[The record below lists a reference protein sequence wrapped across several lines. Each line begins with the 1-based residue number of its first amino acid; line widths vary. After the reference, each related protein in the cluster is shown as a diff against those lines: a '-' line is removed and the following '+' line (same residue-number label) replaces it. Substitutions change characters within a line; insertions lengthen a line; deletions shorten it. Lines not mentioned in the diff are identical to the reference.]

1 MELILQQQLPHQ
13 QKAVDAIVDV
23 FKDAYITAP
32 TQFYTNPTF
41 SLKDAH
47 IANNIITDI
56 SFKIYSFY
64 ISIKPISIPD
74 KPCC

>member
-47 IANNIITDI
+47 IANNIRTLQSVLPAEL
-56 SFKIYSFY
+56 SFKRTNLR
-64 ISIKPISIPD
+64 K
-74 KPCC
+74 